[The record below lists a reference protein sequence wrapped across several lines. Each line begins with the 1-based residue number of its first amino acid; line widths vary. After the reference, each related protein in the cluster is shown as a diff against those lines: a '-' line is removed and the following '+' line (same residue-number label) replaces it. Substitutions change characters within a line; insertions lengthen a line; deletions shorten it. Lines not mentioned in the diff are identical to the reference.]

1 MKGRFALCL
10 SFFNELFPLNQ
21 SSFFKL
27 VATIYK
33 YYFDER
39 ECFLLDDV
47 KKKIKRV
54 VPQKQAKKKNIA
66 VFVDGPN
73 ILRKELDINLEDVTK
88 ALQKFGNIKIG
99 KVFLNQYASNKLVEA
114 CVNQGFESIITVG
127 DVDVT
132 MAVEALESVFN
143 PAVDVIAM
151 VTRDSDFL
159 PSIVKA
165 KRYGKET
172 IVVLAEEAS
181 AIALKNT
188 ADHIIILGKNVWVGL
203 KWICRLEKRF

>member
-1 MKGRFALCL
+1 
-10 SFFNELFPLNQ
+10 LFDGVRDRLK
-21 SSFFKL
+21 S
-27 VATIYK
+27 
-33 YYFDER
+33 
-39 ECFLLDDV
+39 
-47 KKKIKRV
+47 V
-54 VPQKQAKKKNIA
+54 VPHKKEKGKNIA

-73 ILRKELDINLEDVTK
+73 ILRKELGIDLEDVTK
-88 ALQKFGNIKIG
+88 VLKNFGEIKIG

-114 CVNQGFESIITVG
+114 CVNQGFESVITVG
-127 DVDVT
+127 DVDVS

-143 PAVDVIAM
+143 PNIDVIAM

-159 PSIVKA
+159 PSIIKA

-188 ADHIIILGKNVWVGL
+188 ADHIVI
-203 KWICRLEKRF
+203 LEKKRFQ

>member
-1 MKGRFALCL
+1 
-10 SFFNELFPLNQ
+10 
-21 SSFFKL
+21 
-27 VATIYK
+27 V
-33 YYFDER
+33 
-39 ECFLLDDV
+39 FLLFDGV
-47 KKKIKRV
+47 KDRLKSV
-54 VPQKQAKKKNIA
+54 VPQKKEKGKNIA

-73 ILRKELDINLEDVTK
+73 ILRKELGIDLEDVTK
-88 ALQKFGNIKIG
+88 VLKNFGEIKIG

-114 CVNQGFESIITVG
+114 CVNQGFESVITVG
-127 DVDVT
+127 DVDVS

-143 PAVDVIAM
+143 PNIDVIAM

-159 PSIVKA
+159 PSIIKA

-188 ADHIIILGKNVWVGL
+188 ADHIVI
-203 KWICRLEKRF
+203 LEKKRFQ